1 MCGSRKTAY
10 TLEEN
15 TDAEGMYV
23 HHLAG
28 IGKAQWS
35 PAKLPGNAPCPIPRT
50 LQVAWSVKVGWSPVD
65 RETAPKRRPKDGL
78 HVRPRDG
85 LHVAEYLTNVV
96 SALLEQG
103 RIDLSFR

>member
-65 RETAPKRRPKDGL
+65 RATAS
-78 HVRPRDG
+78 
-85 LHVAEYLTNVV
+85 T
-96 SALLEQG
+96 
-103 RIDLSFR
+103 